1 MYKYRCVVSDS
12 ADENS
17 FYEIID
23 KIKNLYPDY
32 IENEAERSGD
42 SPAEQ
47 LIKIPLANE
56 KYANVCVKIDRSK
69 KESGQVV
76 VMTDTY
82 LDGLFSEI
90 YFDSP
95 PTKGI
100 VHRTGKPEIK
110 FTWWHVLPSL
120 GAVVI
125 NWLILWNLPGHE
137 IPIIGVLLIVHILSS
152 MIFKKKTGLSIFV
165 IWFLQI
171 GGFFS
176 FAVIPAAITFLDGWD
191 ALFGFVYFVYAIPV
205 TVISCIITSIILWIR
220 NKMKG
225 KYYAGK

>member
-12 ADENS
+12 GDEKS
-17 FYEIID
+17 FYEVID
-23 KIKNLYPDY
+23 KIKDLYPDY
-32 IENEAERSGD
+32 IENEAERSED

-56 KYANVCVKIDRSK
+56 KSASVCVRIDRSK
-69 KESGQVV
+69 KETGQVV

-95 PTKGI
+95 TAKGTVQRI
-100 VHRTGKPEIK
+100 DKPDVK
-110 FTWWHVLPSL
+110 FIRYILLCL
-120 GAVVI
+120 GFVAV
-125 NWLILWNLPGHE
+125 NWLMLRNVVVNGREILL
-137 IPIIGVLLIVHILSS
+137 GVLVCIHIVSSLIL
-152 MIFKKKTGLSIFV
+152 KNKTGLSIF
-165 IWFLQI
+165 IISFIQL

-176 FAVIPAAITFLDGWD
+176 FACCLLAVNIFTYWD
-191 ALFGFVYFVYAIPV
+191 ALLGLFYFMYIIPV
-205 TVISCIITSIILWIR
+205 VAVSDIITSIILWIKS
-220 NKMKG
+220 KMKG